1 MADDNYNCALAHAV
15 CYGLQH
21 FEHVERDDLHGDL
34 VAYGALVQ
42 LMLDGQADKARELT
56 DDLLSKVL
64 FSASM
69 EMKNGFARSDS

>member
-1 MADDNYNCALAHAV
+1 MSKKILVVLLAAAMAVSLTACN
-15 CYGLQH
+15 Q
-21 FEHVERDDLHGDL
+21 
-34 VAYGALVQ
+34 Q
-42 LMLDGQADKARELT
+42 LADKARKLT

>member
-1 MADDNYNCALAHAV
+1 MERYQLALSTAGHAMLKRFDQQ
-15 CYGLQH
+15 YLAAP
-21 FEHVERDDLHGDL
+21 EKDAA
-34 VAYGALVQ
+34 AYLTACNQQ
-42 LMLDGQADKARELT
+42 LADKARELT

>member
-1 MADDNYNCALAHAV
+1 MADDHYNCALAHAV

-42 LMLDGQADKARELT
+42 LMLDGQADTGAGTARA
-56 DDLLSKVL
+56 
-64 FSASM
+64 FSSRW
-69 EMKNGFARSDS
+69 ARP